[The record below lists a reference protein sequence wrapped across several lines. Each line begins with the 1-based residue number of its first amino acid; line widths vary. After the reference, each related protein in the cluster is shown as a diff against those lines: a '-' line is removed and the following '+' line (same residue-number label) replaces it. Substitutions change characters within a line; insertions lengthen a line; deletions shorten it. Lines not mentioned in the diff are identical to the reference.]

1 MLRSFINIQTS
12 GTSSGNKWQ
21 RVTTSATTSDNEW
34 QRVTANDNK
43 WHSEWQRVLQRVTMS
58 DNKWQQVTILPNFS
72 FFQIRAEPTIKH
84 PNDNSLNL
92 EEDLWRATIELRA
105 ETSP

>member
-1 MLRSFINIQTS
+1 
-12 GTSSGNKWQ
+12 
-21 RVTTSATTSDNEW
+21 
-34 QRVTANDNK
+34 
-43 WHSEWQRVLQRVTMS
+43 MS

-72 FFQIRAEPTIKH
+72 FFQIRAEPTTKH

-92 EEDLWRATIELRA
+92 EEGLWRATIELRA